1 MTTVP
6 DSCHLN
12 RDALLHSQDLD
23 ETRRLVASVF
33 CEHRLELR
41 QAATRLD
48 YRHQHLRTEQLSF
61 SSMRYGAEVHIRP
74 GELGSFYLVQLPFAG
89 HDRQRIGRREL
100 LSDSLHGSIHAP
112 DESLEM
118 NWSGDCQKLVVR
130 IERGALE
137 RHAGALL
144 DHDLRQPLAF
154 HPLMDLR
161 NPAGAV
167 WGQTARQLFDVL
179 QRAPQ
184 LFEMPLVRAQF
195 EQTLM
200 TTLLTWQPNSLSER
214 LGEPSAQVL
223 PRHVKR
229 AVDYIQA
236 HAEQPIS
243 VETLAAIA
251 GVSGR
256 SIYHGFQRFLGV
268 SPMRYLRDV
277 RMERVHQ
284 DLKDPRQPA
293 RVTEILARWGFFQFG
308 RFAIEYRQRYAET
321 PRQTLARGRA

>member
-1 MTTVP
+1 MP

-137 RHAGALL
+137 RHAGALF

-200 TTLLTWQPNSLSER
+200 TTLLAWQPNTLSER